1 VAPEVVSAQITTQLI
16 LPFREYLL
24 AGFTSAVITFLL
36 VGPVRLLAVRL
47 GAVAWPR
54 GRDVHVTPTP
64 RWGGVA
70 MLFGCLAGVG
80 MAYQLPALRLAFDSF
95 EVVGVMAAAVL
106 LVGVGA
112 LDDKYDLDA
121 LTKFAGQTTAA
132 GVLVIFGVQL
142 SVFWIPWGGGGS
154 GPVSGSFLILGPDQ
168 SAILTVLLTVA
179 LVNAMNFVDGL
190 DGLAAGIGMIAA
202 TAIGLFAIGLVHRVG
217 NDPTAYS
224 PALIAVVLAGACLGF
239 LPHNFNPARIF
250 MGDSG
255 SMLIGLLLAAAT
267 TSASGR
273 MTITGYDGS
282 DLVGL
287 FAPLI
292 VLAAVVFVPLLDLM
306 LAVVRR
312 TRHGMSPFTPD
323 KMHLHHRMLE
333 IGHSHRRA
341 VLLIYLWAGV
351 LAFGAVALALLDDP
365 TLVLWTTGIGLLVA
379 VIASAVPRERR
390 RRAGRA
396 AKRARPA
403 AGPVR

>member
-1 VAPEVVSAQITTQLI
+1 VAPAQITTQLI

-24 AGFTSAVITFLL
+24 AGFTAAVITFLL
-36 VGPVRLLAVRL
+36 VGPIRVVALRF

-54 GRDVHVTPTP
+54 NRDVHVTPTP

-70 MLFGCLAGVG
+70 MWLGCAAGVA
-80 MAYQLPALRLAFDSF
+80 MAYQLPALRLAFDSY
-95 EVVGVMAAAVL
+95 EVVGVMAAALL
-106 LVGVGA
+106 LVVVGA

-121 LTKFAGQTTAA
+121 LTKFAGQITAA

-142 SVFWIPWGGGGS
+142 SVFWIPWGGGGP
-154 GPVSGSFLILGPDQ
+154 GPISGSLLILGPDQ
-168 SAILTVLLTVA
+168 SLVLTVLLTVA

-202 TAIGLFAIGLVHRVG
+202 TAIGVFAIGLVHRVG
-217 NDPTAYS
+217 NDPTAYA
-224 PALIAVVLAGACLGF
+224 PALIAAVLAGACLGF

-255 SMLIGLLLAAAT
+255 SMLIGLLLAAST
-267 TSASGR
+267 TSSSAR
-273 MTITGYDGS
+273 MTITGIGGTDV
-282 DLVGL
+282 LGL
-287 FAPLI
+287 FAPLV
-292 VLAAVVFVPLLDLM
+292 VLAAVGFVPLLDLM

-312 TRHGMSPFTPD
+312 TRAGMSPFSPD

-351 LAFGAVALALLDDP
+351 LAFGAVALALVDDVAV
-365 TLVLWTTGIGLLVA
+365 VLWTTGAGLVVA
-379 VIASAVPRERR
+379 VIATAVPRERR
-390 RRAGRA
+390 RKTQQPTSGTPP
-396 AKRARPA
+396 RPA
-403 AGPVR
+403 PGPVR